1 MEEHWLYTVYTD
13 WLSRLLGHLYEQPAE
28 MATPEHYRNGV
39 PVVKILTGTPFR
51 TVPAQFHQDVPYN
64 PSLHHPSHSTILKL

>member
-1 MEEHWLYTVYTD
+1 MVIVNGRTLTVGSQSPLRSSVLTTI
-13 WLSRLLGHLYEQPAE
+13 AE